1 MSRVRQPREAVD
13 VFLSE
18 LRSNVGSLAGVVN
31 NDLLRVAFV
40 SGLALAVSSQLR
52 ALPQI
57 EKIALNQLVEVARA
71 FCV

>member
-1 MSRVRQPREAVD
+1 M
-13 VFLSE
+13 FLSE

-57 EKIALNQLVEVARA
+57 EKIALTQLVEVARA